1 MGFGWLFIGYVM
13 SYMMSFTKYSHG
25 IVLFGCLLMWHG
37 ISMLGRHNE
46 RFAYATYPL
55 LALAFVKLYMSCAL
69 ANELFGMG
77 LSVFDGAIY
86 TVFEVFEYL
95 SSAAFHI
102 FLLLAVK
109 SIASDLELPRQS
121 NAAQRN
127 MVITTMYYVFALLWM
142 LPLNIPNDV
151 RSGVLMFLLLA
162 RLLWAVLD
170 LVLIYSCYMYIC
182 PAGDED
188 MPLKRS
194 RFEFINRFREETA
207 RREQKA
213 ADENVALFKE
223 NRDRRR
229 KKKSQKNKRKK

>member
-13 SYMMSFTKYSHG
+13 SYMMNFTKYSHG
-25 IVLFGCLLMWHG
+25 IVLLGCLLMWHG
-37 ISMLGRHNE
+37 ISMLRRHNE
-46 RFAYATYPL
+46 KFIYASYPL
-55 LALAFVKLYMSCAL
+55 LAFATVKLYMSCAL
-69 ANELFGMG
+69 ANELFDMG
-77 LSVFDGAIY
+77 LSIFTGTVY
-86 TVFEVFEYL
+86 TIFEVIEYL
-95 SSAAFHI
+95 SCAVFHI

-109 SIASDLELPRQS
+109 SIASDLELSKQS

-127 MVITTMYYVFALLWM
+127 MVITTMYYLLALVWM
-142 LPLNIPNDV
+142 LPLNMPNDV

-162 RLLWAVLD
+162 RLLWAILD

-188 MPLKRS
+188 MPLKKS
-194 RFEFINRFREETA
+194 RFAFVNRFREETA

-223 NRDRRR
+223 RRDRRR
-229 KKKSQKNKRKK
+229 KKKGQKGKKKQ